1 MLVLSSMGAFLIGA
15 ALHHSAGSSTP
26 AISHCL
32 VAALLLLWFKLSRAY
47 FLPAAGFAALLAQS
61 HHAAHHGPHAA
72 HATSAGSALL
82 YLVCPWGAGHLLLYA
97 CAAATARFRQQV
109 RAALTRDLRQTAGE
123 GRLREIFERFDS
135 SGDGRLDH
143 LELKLAIRLTTG
155 DEIPLADCER
165 IVRALDTDG
174 NGALD
179 FHEFKQALA
188 ECSRVSL
195 GNSL

>member
-1 MLVLSSMGAFLIGA
+1 MLSSMGAFVIGT

-72 HATSAGSALL
+72 HAASAGSALL
-82 YLVCPWGAGHLLLYA
+82 YLICPWGAGHLLLYA
-97 CAAATARFRQQV
+97 CAAATARFRRQV
-109 RAALTRDLRQTAGE
+109 RAALTRDLRQSHTAGDV
-123 GRLREIFERFDS
+123 RLREVFERFDS
-135 SGDGRLDH
+135 AGDGYLDH
-143 LELKLAIRLTTG
+143 LELKLAVRTATG
-155 DEIPLADCER
+155 DEVPLDDCER
-165 IVRALDTDG
+165 VVRSLDTDG
-174 NGALD
+174 NGALN
-179 FHEFKQALA
+179 FHEFKQALT

-195 GNSL
+195 SNSL

>member
-1 MLVLSSMGAFLIGA
+1 MSR
-15 ALHHSAGSSTP
+15 
-26 AISHCL
+26 
-32 VAALLLLWFKLSRAY
+32 FKFSRVY

-61 HHAAHHGPHAA
+61 HHAAHHGHNPAHAA
-72 HATSAGSALL
+72 SAYSALL
-82 YLVCPWGAGHLLLYA
+82 YLLSPWGAGHLLLYA
-97 CAAATARFRQQV
+97 AAAATARFRQQV
-109 RAALTRDLRQTAGE
+109 RAALTRELQQNLPSGE
-123 GRLREIFERFDS
+123 ARLRENFERFDS

-143 LELKLAIRLTTG
+143 LELKLAIRLTAG
-155 DEIPLADCER
+155 DEVPLADCER

-195 GNSL
+195 GNDL